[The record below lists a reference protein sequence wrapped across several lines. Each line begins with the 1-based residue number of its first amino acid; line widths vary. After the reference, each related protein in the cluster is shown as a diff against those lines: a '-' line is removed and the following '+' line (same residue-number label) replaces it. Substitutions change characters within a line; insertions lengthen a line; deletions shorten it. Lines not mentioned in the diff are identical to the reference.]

1 MAPDDIYEL
10 AAASDPRLS
19 PDGQTVAFVVA
30 RVDRKENEYRSAIY
44 LAPADGSSTPRRL
57 TAGEKQDS
65 APRWSPDGTELAFIS
80 NRAGEKK
87 QLYVLPLSGG
97 EPRRLTDVK
106 ESVREPVWSPDGTRL
121 AFSSRVPDSLYDE
134 EDEAR
139 RPPHRF
145 KRLWFKLDDE
155 GWTGNRRQ
163 QLFVV
168 AADGSSEPVQLTHG
182 DYESSA
188 PSWSPDGSRIVF
200 SSARDEDWDTKLVTD
215 IYVVEASG
223 GGPSKLTRSD
233 GDCGAPAWSPDGS
246 RIAYLYTPGI
256 FDAPRHTQVAVIGAD
271 GGEPRILTQALD
283 RNCAPYP
290 PMREPAWDGKSIVFG
305 VEDGGNIHVYRAAAD
320 GSGHERLVEGEL
332 GVTGYDVRGGELVYT
347 AATPTTFSELY
358 LAGGQSTRLSDS
370 FRSRRELSEPE
381 RFTATSPDGSEVEAW
396 VVRPAGFEEG
406 RHYPVLLSVHG
417 GPFTQY
423 GNKFFD
429 EFQVFAGAGYAV
441 VYSNPRGSSGYSE
454 AWGRAIRGPADG
466 GPGWGTVD
474 YEDVMA
480 VVDEA
485 LRRFY
490 FCDPERVGVLGGSY
504 GGFMTSWIV
513 GHTDRF
519 KAAISERAVNNF
531 IAEGGSSDIGAWF
544 KAYVGTHWFEDP
556 ETYLRISPT
565 TYAGEITTP
574 LLILHSEDDL
584 RCPVVNAEEL
594 FVILRLLG
602 REVEL
607 VRFPGEGH
615 ELSRSG
621 SPQHR
626 VTRFEVILDWFE
638 RHLK

>member
-332 GVTGYDVRGGELVYT
+332 G
-347 AATPTTFSELY
+347 
-358 LAGGQSTRLSDS
+358 
-370 FRSRRELSEPE
+370 
-381 RFTATSPDGSEVEAW
+381 
-396 VVRPAGFEEG
+396 
-406 RHYPVLLSVHG
+406 
-417 GPFTQY
+417 
-423 GNKFFD
+423 
-429 EFQVFAGAGYAV
+429 
-441 VYSNPRGSSGYSE
+441 
-454 AWGRAIRGPADG
+454 RASCR
-466 GPGWGTVD
+466 
-474 YEDVMA
+474 
-480 VVDEA
+480 
-485 LRRFY
+485 
-490 FCDPERVGVLGGSY
+490 ERV
-504 GGFMTSWIV
+504 
-513 GHTDRF
+513 
-519 KAAISERAVNNF
+519 
-531 IAEGGSSDIGAWF
+531 
-544 KAYVGTHWFEDP
+544 
-556 ETYLRISPT
+556 
-565 TYAGEITTP
+565 
-574 LLILHSEDDL
+574 
-584 RCPVVNAEEL
+584 
-594 FVILRLLG
+594 
-602 REVEL
+602 
-607 VRFPGEGH
+607 
-615 ELSRSG
+615 
-621 SPQHR
+621 
-626 VTRFEVILDWFE
+626 
-638 RHLK
+638 